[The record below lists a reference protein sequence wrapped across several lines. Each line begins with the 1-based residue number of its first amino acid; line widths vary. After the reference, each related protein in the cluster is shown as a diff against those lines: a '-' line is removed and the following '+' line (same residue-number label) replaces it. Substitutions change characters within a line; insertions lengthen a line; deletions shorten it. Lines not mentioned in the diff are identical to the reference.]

1 MTEVRITIF
10 HEVAIREATRLSTE
24 GRTRI
29 AEEIAADAQSSAPIV
44 SGAYRNGI
52 HVSVDGPQVRVVDD
66 DDAAIHKE
74 YGTSDTPAHAVL
86 TDAARKQGKYTG
98 TQPKRR

>member
-1 MTEVRITIF
+1 MSARITIF
-10 HEVAIREATRLSTE
+10 REAAIREAIHISTE
-24 GRTRI
+24 QRVQI
-29 AEEIAADAQSSAPIV
+29 ANQIAGEAQAAAPVV

-52 HVSVDGPQVRVVDD
+52 HVSVEGDAVRVVDD

-86 TDAARKQGKYTG
+86 TDAARSHGKYSG